1 MNMTINDNI
10 LSLLND
16 TPSAII
22 LALAERVK
30 QRRLELNWTQKLL
43 ASKAGLPIATYR
55 RFERTGEVSLRGL
68 VMLSAALDCKDDF
81 DALFTDNKYQS
92 IDDVLNAD
100 TDNNRKKGTKN
111 E

>member
-10 LSLLND
+10 MSLLND
-16 TPSAII
+16 TPSTII

-43 ASKAGLPIATYR
+43 AAKAGRPIATYR

-81 DALFTDNKYQS
+81 DALFADKKYQS